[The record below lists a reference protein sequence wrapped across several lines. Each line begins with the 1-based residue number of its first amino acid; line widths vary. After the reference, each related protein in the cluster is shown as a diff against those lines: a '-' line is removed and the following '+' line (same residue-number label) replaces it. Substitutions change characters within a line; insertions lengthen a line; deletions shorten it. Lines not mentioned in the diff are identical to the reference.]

1 MTGWSLTLSFF
12 GASLTLARQP
22 ECQTQNQQTNPSEA
36 DQLAPVTNPALKDRD
51 AGPSHASEK
60 SGLPAWASGHRS
72 PSRYRR
78 PRRPSWRRLLK
89 SGA

>member
-12 GASLTLARQP
+12 GASVTLAKSP
-22 ECQTQNQQTNPSEA
+22 ECQTQNQTNPSEA
-36 DQLAPVTNPALKDRD
+36 GQSEPATSPAPKSRA
-51 AGPSHASEK
+51 ASPSHAPEK
-60 SGLPAWASGHRS
+60 SGLPAWASGRKS

>member
-1 MTGWSLTLSFF
+1 MNGWSLTLSFF

-22 ECQTQNQQTNPSEA
+22 ECQTNQQTNPSEA
-36 DQLAPVTNPALKDRD
+36 DQLAPATSPALKDR
-51 AGPSHASEK
+51 AASPNLASER
-60 SGLPAWASGHRS
+60 SGLHRWASGHRS
-72 PSRYRR
+72 ALRYRR

>member
-1 MTGWSLTLSFF
+1 MNGWSLTLSFF

-22 ECQTQNQQTNPSEA
+22 ECQTNQQTNTSEA
-36 DQLAPVTNPALKDRD
+36 GQSAPATNPAQTSR
-51 AGPSHASEK
+51 AASPSHASEK
-60 SGLPAWASGHRS
+60 SELRRWASGHRS
-72 PSRYRR
+72 ASRYRR

>member
-36 DQLAPVTNPALKDRD
+36 DQLALATSPAHKSR
-51 AGPSHASEK
+51 AASPNHASER
-60 SGLPAWASGHRS
+60 SGLPAWASGRKS
-72 PSRYRR
+72 ASRYRR